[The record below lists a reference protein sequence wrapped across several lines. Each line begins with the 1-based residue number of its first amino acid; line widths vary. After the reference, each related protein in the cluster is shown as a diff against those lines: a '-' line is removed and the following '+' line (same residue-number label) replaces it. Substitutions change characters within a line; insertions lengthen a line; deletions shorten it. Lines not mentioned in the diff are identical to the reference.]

1 MKRSPWTYTPWR
13 GWVRYRRRRKG
24 QEQRQPQWSPC
35 SPVVDDDGDG
45 DDGDGGDDDDD
56 DDGDDGDDDV
66 DFDEDLDDAKLVHI
80 GLGPCC
86 QTKTA
91 HLGLQMLSQ
100 KQKKT
105 TKLQDQRS

>member
-1 MKRSPWTYTPWR
+1 M
-13 GWVRYRRRRKG
+13 RYRRRRKG

-35 SPVVDDDGDG
+35 SPVVDDDGD
-45 DDGDGGDDDDD
+45 DDDGDDDDD
-56 DDGDDGDDDV
+56 DDDDDV

-91 HLGLQMLSQ
+91 HLGLEMFPQ
-100 KQKKT
+100 KQKNKN
-105 TKLQDQRS
+105 KIARSIPL

>member
-1 MKRSPWTYTPWR
+1 MERLPWTYKPWR

-35 SPVVDDDGDG
+35 SPVDGDGDG
-45 DDGDGGDDDDD
+45 DDDED
-56 DDGDDGDDDV
+56 DDGDDDDDV

-80 GLGPCC
+80 GLRPCR

-100 KQKKT
+100 KQKNNKIA
-105 TKLQDQRS
+105 RSTQL